1 MSANDIVI
9 IKDKENDVLYV
20 IKREFKGKTTVN
32 TSMTPDI
39 TIRSDYETNKV
50 VGLTIEEFSKTMP
63 PLASLEDYPLMER
76 FEVIIDFLNTPN
88 LVLSKT

>member
-50 VGLTIEEFSKTMP
+50 VGFTIEEFSKVLP
-63 PLASLEDYPLMER
+63 DFVNYEEYALMER
-76 FEVIIDFLNTPN
+76 FDGIIDFWNAPHLMPN
-88 LVLSKT
+88 KT